1 MKGGMMGQRFG
12 PGTQIIFQEKRT
24 IYIERHGKGPF
35 RVDATEEHPAMGE
48 KVVFTNQHGEL
59 VRLLSSNFDAVK

>member
-1 MKGGMMGQRFG
+1 MMGQKIG
-12 PGTQIIFQEKRT
+12 PGTQVVFQDKRT
-24 IYIERHGKGPF
+24 AYIQRHGKGPF
-35 RVDATEEHPAMGE
+35 RVDATENHSAIGE